1 MGLPVLGEWR
11 ACQTLASNGSSASI
25 CSLNSAAVL
34 PVSATSCHTS
44 EVAAESAFGVSHG
57 ASV

>member
-1 MGLPVLGEWR
+1 
-11 ACQTLASNGSSASI
+11 LARNGSSASI

-44 EVAAESAFGVSHG
+44 EVAAESALGASHG

>member
-1 MGLPVLGEWR
+1 MGLPVLALCL
-11 ACQTLASNGSSASI
+11 ACQTLARNGSSASI

-34 PVSATSCHTS
+34 PVSATSCQTS
-44 EVAAESAFGVSHG
+44 EVAAESAFGCSQG